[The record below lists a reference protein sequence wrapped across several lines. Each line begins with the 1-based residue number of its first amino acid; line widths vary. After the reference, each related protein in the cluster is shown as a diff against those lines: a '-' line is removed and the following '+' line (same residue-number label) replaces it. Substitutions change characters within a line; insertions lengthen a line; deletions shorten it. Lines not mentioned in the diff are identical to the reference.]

1 MYLVIKLYSL
11 VNHFSCFSV
20 SFPNCRKDENGFWN
34 ELFNIIYNFVFF
46 CFEVQAVQA
55 VQVQVDFLGFLMFQ
69 VVFYEVY

>member
-11 VNHFSCFSV
+11 VNHFSCSSV
-20 SFPNCRKDENGFWN
+20 SFPNCRLDENGFWN
-34 ELFNIIYNFVFF
+34 ELLNIIDNFVFF
-46 CFEVQAVQA
+46 CFEVQA

>member
-20 SFPNCRKDENGFWN
+20 GFQTVGKMKMAFNIIEN

-46 CFEVQAVQA
+46 CFEVQA

>member
-11 VNHFSCFSV
+11 VNHFSCSSV